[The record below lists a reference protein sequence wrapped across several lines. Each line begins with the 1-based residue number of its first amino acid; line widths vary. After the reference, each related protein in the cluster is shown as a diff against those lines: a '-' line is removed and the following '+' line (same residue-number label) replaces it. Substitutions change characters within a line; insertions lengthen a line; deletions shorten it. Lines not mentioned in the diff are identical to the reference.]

1 MCQQEFVNQ
10 CGLLTLEANNNKV
23 PNMKTAD
30 LFRKTLD
37 VFFEKKI
44 TTQSR
49 LADELNIHRV
59 NMNNFIKGRRGFSE
73 DRKELIAKHLGM
85 TYSGMLDLGRR
96 LTGHEPFYWAV
107 REVWL
112 DEDRRTEL
120 LEKLGVEE
128 AAVFNPLRKM
138 LFKESMKTSIV
149 EALGTTLMEL
159 VERGKEIMVTEPGL
173 RWELNDGYKM
183 ISSSVGITWSA
194 EPAEPESPPEE
205 SLGTRLKSSRD
216 NLGLT
221 QAQLAQK
228 LGVGLS
234 SYQCYERGE
243 RDIPASVLISLVGLG
258 VDAAWLLTGCFTEES
273 KKTVNGDVD
282 MASLSH
288 NALVDY
294 FKQKEL
300 AREINWNLIKLEAVA
315 PESLREINAFINMKL
330 NLLGVETIQNK
341 PTEETIEKKK
351 TGNG

>member
-1 MCQQEFVNQ
+1 
-10 CGLLTLEANNNKV
+10 
-23 PNMKTAD
+23 MKTAD

-59 NMNNFIKGRRGFSE
+59 NMNKFVKERVGFSE
-73 DRKELIAKHLGM
+73 ARKELIAKHLGF
-85 TYSGMLDLGRR
+85 TYTGFLDLGRR
-96 LTGHEPFYWAV
+96 LMGHEPFYWAM

-112 DEDRRTEL
+112 DEARRTEL
-120 LEKLGVEE
+120 VEKLGVEE
-128 AAVFNPLRKM
+128 SAVFSSLRKM
-138 LFKESMKTSIV
+138 LLKESMKAEIV
-149 EALGTTLMEL
+149 EALGTTLMEM
-159 VERGKEIMVTEPGL
+159 VERGKEILIANPGL
-173 RWELNDGYKM
+173 RWDLNDGYKM
-183 ISSSVGITWSA
+183 VSSSVGMAWA
-194 EPAEPESPPEE
+194 DEPVAPAEPESPPEE
-205 SLGTRLKSSRD
+205 SLGTRLRANRD

-221 QAQLAQK
+221 QAQMAKK

-258 VDAAWLLTGCFTEES
+258 VDAAWLLTGCVAEES

-341 PTEETIEKKK
+341 PTEEAIEKKK